1 MVIGYVMKG
10 YPRLSETFILH
21 EILGLEQQGFD
32 LQLFPL
38 LDPHDRLVHEAVSRV
53 RAPVQYMHE
62 GKGATA
68 WAMLRS
74 QRRLMRT
81 HPLAL
86 LRVWGYVMV
95 RRRHRLTIQR
105 LLEAGRLAVLVDER
119 HVGWLHAH
127 FAHGPTS
134 VAHFVHLLTGVPFSF
149 SAHAKDVYQSA
160 PDLLRRKIRDAEF
173 VATCTE
179 TSRRYLAGLFAGE
192 PDAAYQQAKVH
203 LVYHGVDA
211 QRFAP
216 PAGKARAEAPDAAPL
231 ILAVGRLVE
240 KKGWPDLLAAC
251 HLLAE
256 RGVAFQCAIYG
267 DGPLKADLKR
277 QIQESGLRDRVALRG
292 ACAHEQLPDIYRS
305 ATIFALAPCIA
316 ADGDRDGIPNVLMEA
331 MASGLPVVTTPVG
344 GILELVQADASGLIV
359 PERDA
364 VALADA
370 LERLLVDPGLRERLG
385 AAART
390 RIVTRFA
397 AAENLQRLMACFP
410 PAARRPQRDPT
421 VPATLSQD
429 GRPMLVGTRT

>member
-1 MVIGYVMKG
+1 MVIGYVLKG
-10 YPRLSETFILH
+10 YPRLSETFVLQ

-32 LQLFPL
+32 LQLFSL
-38 LDPHDRLVHEAVSRV
+38 LDPHEKLVHQAVSRV
-53 RAPVQYMHE
+53 RAPLQYLHD
-62 GKGATA
+62 GKWATA
-68 WAMLRS
+68 RAMLRS
-74 QRRLMRT
+74 QWRLLRT

-86 LRVWGYVMV
+86 LRVWGRVLL
-95 RRRHRLTIQR
+95 RRRHRLTVQR
-105 LLEAGRLAVLVDER
+105 LLEAGRLAVLMEDR

-179 TSRRYLAGLFAGE
+179 TSRRYLAELFAGQS
-192 PDAAYQQAKVH
+192 DAVSQQAKIH
-203 LVYHGVDA
+203 LVYHGVDV

-216 PAGKARAEAPDAAPL
+216 AAGNRRADAPDASPL

-240 KKGWPDLLAAC
+240 KKGWPDLIAAC
-251 HLLAE
+251 KLLQE
-256 RGVAFQCAIYG
+256 CGLPFHCAIYG
-267 DGPLKADLKR
+267 DGPLRADLQR
-277 QIQESGLRDRVALRG
+277 QIGESGLSGRVVLLG
-292 ACAHEQLPDIYRS
+292 ACAHEQLPEIYRS

-364 VALADA
+364 AALADA
-370 LERLLVDPGLRERLG
+370 LERLLVDPPLRDRLG
-385 AAART
+385 TAART
-390 RIVTRFA
+390 RVVTRFA

-410 PAARRPQRDPT
+410 PAARRSQRDPNL
-421 VPATLSQD
+421 PATLPQD
-429 GRPMLVGTRT
+429 GQPMLVGTRT